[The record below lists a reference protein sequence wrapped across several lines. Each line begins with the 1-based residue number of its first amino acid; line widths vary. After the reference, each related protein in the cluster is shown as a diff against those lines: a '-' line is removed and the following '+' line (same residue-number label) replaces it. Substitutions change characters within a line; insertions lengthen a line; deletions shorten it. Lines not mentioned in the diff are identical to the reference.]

1 MSKQKG
7 RLIVIS
13 APSGAG
19 KGTVIGEMR
28 KLNPDL
34 AYSISA
40 TTRTPR
46 PNEEHGREYY
56 FFSPEEFENM
66 AQRGKFLEHESYVGK
81 RYGTL
86 REPIDENIAYGVD
99 TILEIEVKGARS
111 VKQQIPEAVM
121 IFIMPPDED
130 ELRRRLTGRGT
141 SSRQDLDERLAVAR
155 DEMAAASEY
164 DHIIINDNAARAA
177 REILAILGNG

>member
-19 KGTVIGEMR
+19 KGTVIGEIRRM
-28 KLNPDL
+28 NPDI

-40 TTRTPR
+40 TTRAPR
-46 PNEEHGREYY
+46 PAEEHGREYY
-56 FFSPEEFENM
+56 FFSAEEFEEM
-66 AQRGKFLEHESYVGK
+66 ASRGKFLEHEAYVGK

-99 TILEIEVKGARS
+99 TILEIEVKGARE
-111 VKQQIPEAVM
+111 VKRKIPEAVM
-121 IFIMPPDED
+121 IFIMPPSEE
-130 ELRRRLTGRGT
+130 ELRRRLFGRGT
-141 SSRQDLDERLAVAR
+141 NTQQDLDERMIVAR
-155 DEMAAASEY
+155 GEMAASVEY
-164 DHIIINDNAARAA
+164 DHIVTNDDAQRAA
-177 REILAILGNG
+177 QEILDILENS